1 VRRLAALVPL
11 APRAR
16 VWVEGSDAEVALLAG
31 VLATGLLLG
40 FHVVWRLVADRAARA
55 ATAAAQADR
64 RRFLFRLDHEL
75 KNPITAM
82 RAELTNVEGLVAAN
96 REASGV
102 LQNVTAQTVRMSR
115 LVGDLRKIAEVETQ
129 PWAPAAVDVPE
140 VVDEIAAAAAG
151 YWGRQI
157 AVTLPRAPWPVPAV
171 WGDRDLVFLLL
182 YNLVANAMKFS
193 RPEDTVEVRAFDDS
207 PWVSLEVAAAT

>member
-1 VRRLAALVPL
+1 MRRLAALVPL

-64 RRFLFRLDHEL
+64 RRFLVRLDHEL

-82 RAELTNVEGLVAAN
+82 R
-96 REASGV
+96 RS
-102 LQNVTAQTVRMSR
+102 
-115 LVGDLRKIAEVETQ
+115 
-129 PWAPAAVDVPE
+129 
-140 VVDEIAAAAAG
+140 
-151 YWGRQI
+151 
-157 AVTLPRAPWPVPAV
+157 
-171 WGDRDLVFLLL
+171 
-182 YNLVANAMKFS
+182 
-193 RPEDTVEVRAFDDS
+193 
-207 PWVSLEVAAAT
+207 